1 MEEPIDFE
9 QINCRT
15 LTKQFQVY
23 QKQHPKSQIKSV
35 EEFAK
40 NIEQNPSH
48 YQPKTVQRA
57 QKHLKTTAQPP
68 PKEDKLQEK
77 PDNIR
82 LKYGSGVSFSI
93 PSIHSE

>member
-1 MEEPIDFE
+1 MEEPMDFE
-9 QINCRT
+9 QINCKT

-23 QKQHPKSQIKSV
+23 QKQYPKSQIKSV

-57 QKHLKTTAQPP
+57 QKHLKTSAQPP
-68 PKEDKLQEK
+68 PKEDSQGKT
-77 PDNIR
+77 DNIR
-82 LKYGSGVSFSI
+82 VKYGGAVSFSI
-93 PSIHSE
+93 PSIYSE